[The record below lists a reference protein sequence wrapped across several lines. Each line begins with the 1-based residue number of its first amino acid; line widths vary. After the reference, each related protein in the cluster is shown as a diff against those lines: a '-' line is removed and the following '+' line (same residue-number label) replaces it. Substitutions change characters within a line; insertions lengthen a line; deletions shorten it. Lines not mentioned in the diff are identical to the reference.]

1 MDDATATLMN
11 EANARAWVDRLVR
24 FDGPPDQFLREL
36 LIVQCRFADVP
47 AGAVLRLTQAPAL
60 VDGSESPEAPE
71 NSEPPATP
79 EPTAVRVEVL
89 AAQPAI
95 SPNDTPP
102 LWLAHAVE
110 ALKQATRE
118 QPTLPASMIVPVPI
132 AQPDGMY
139 GQAARE
145 HLILLPTAGLTSLDG
160 VEAFVVPTG
169 DPQQIQQA
177 RQRLELSLALLT
189 LYEMRRT
196 LNQRDADL
204 EGLATATRALTAANH
219 QSKFRAVSL
228 AFCNEIASR
237 FGAERVSVGIL
248 EGKYVKLRAMSQT
261 EHVNRKMAVVQ
272 RLEAAMEECLDQ
284 DVEVYVPAS
293 SEAGFVNRAHDAL
306 AQDQRMKAVCSLP
319 LRRDGEPVAVITV
332 EKTEG
337 QAVVPGEMD
346 FLRMACDLAGPR
358 LLERHE
364 RDRWFGARW
373 AAGSRAALA
382 AFVGPQHTWAKAAA
396 VGLLVAAALL
406 TFVKIPYRIDAP
418 FAFEAVTQ
426 RAVPAPFDGFLAEA
440 LAEPGDEVAAQQ
452 ALGALETDELRFEL
466 AERRADVATYRKQA
480 DLARR
485 EGNAVDVQIA
495 QAQADEAQAR
505 IDLLE
510 YRLEQATLRS
520 PIAGRVVVGDL
531 RQQVGAPVR
540 RGDVLFEV
548 APLDQQRAEML
559 VADADITEV
568 AEGMTGT
575 LAAASEPGDP
585 IGFTIETIHPIAEVI
600 DGGNVFRLKLR
611 LDASREWL
619 RPGIEGVANIDV
631 GQRAAGWVWT
641 RDARN
646 WLRLKLWW

>member
-1 MDDATATLMN
+1 MDQATATQMH
-11 EANARAWVDRLVR
+11 ESDARAWVDRLVR

-36 LIVQCRFADVP
+36 LAVQCRFADVP
-47 AGAVLRLTQAPAL
+47 AGAVLRLSMGPPDVAAE
-60 VDGSESPEAPE
+60 GGEASD
-71 NSEPPATP
+71 NSSAAT
-79 EPTAVRVEVL
+79 RVEVL

-102 LWLAHAVE
+102 LWLAQAVE
-110 ALKQATRE
+110 ALKQATQNQA
-118 QPTLPASMIVPVPI
+118 QPTLPAALVVPV
-132 AQPDGMY
+132 AHTDGMY
-139 GQAARE
+139 GHSARE

-160 VEAFVVPTG
+160 VEAFLVPTG
-169 DPQQIQQA
+169 NPEEAQRT

-204 EGLATATRALTAANH
+204 EGLATATRALTAAN
-219 QSKFRAVSL
+219 QQTKFRAVSL
-228 AFCNEIASR
+228 AFCNEIAAR
-237 FGAERVSVGIL
+237 FGAERVSFGVL
-248 EGKYVKLRAMSQT
+248 DGKYVKLRAMSQT

-272 RLEAAMEECLDQ
+272 KLEAAMEECLDQ
-284 DVEVYVPAS
+284 DVEVYMPAS
-293 SEAGFVNRAHDAL
+293 SEVGFVNRAHDAL

-319 LRRDGEPVAVITV
+319 LRRNGDPVAVVTI

-358 LLERHE
+358 LLDRHA
-364 RDRWFGARW
+364 RDRWIGARLLT
-373 AAGSRAALA
+373 GSRSTLA
-382 AFVGPQHTWAKAAA
+382 GLLGPQHTWAKAAA
-396 VGLLVAAALL
+396 VGLLLAAVLL

-418 FAFEAVTQ
+418 FTFEAVTQ

-440 LAEPGDEVAAQQ
+440 LAEPGDEVTAQQ
-452 ALGALETDELRFEL
+452 ALGRLETDELRFEL
-466 AERRADVATYRKQA
+466 AERRAEVATYRKQA

-485 EGNAVDVQIA
+485 DGNAVDVQIA

-510 YRLEQATLRS
+510 HRLEQATLRS

-559 VADADITEV
+559 VADADITEI

-585 IGFTIETIHPIAEVI
+585 IAFRIETIHPIAEVV
-600 DGGNVFRLKLR
+600 DGGNVFRVKLKLEG
-611 LDASREWL
+611 SRSWL
-619 RPGIEGVANIDV
+619 RPGIEGVAKIDV
-631 GQRAAGWVWT
+631 DRRAAGWVWT

-646 WLRLKLWW
+646 WLRLQLWW

>member
-1 MDDATATLMN
+1 MENATSTLLH
-11 EANARAWVDRLVR
+11 ETDARAWVDRLVR

-36 LIVQCRFADVP
+36 LVVQCRFAEVP
-47 AGAVLRLTQAPAL
+47 AGAVLRLTQNAPA
-60 VDGSESPEAPE
+60 GPPEANDGPQDDA
-71 NSEPPATP
+71 PPSAP
-79 EPTAVRVEVL
+79 AVRVEVL
-89 AAQPAI
+89 AAQPAL
-95 SPNDTPP
+95 SSHDTPP
-102 LWLAHAVE
+102 VWLAQAVD
-110 ALKQATRE
+110 ALKRATVER
-118 QPTLPASMIVPVPI
+118 PTLDAALVVPVGCT
-132 AQPDGMY
+132 DGMY

-160 VEAFVVPTG
+160 VEAFRVPTG
-169 DPQQIQQA
+169 NPEEAQRT

-204 EGLATATRALTAANH
+204 EGLATATRALTAANA
-219 QSKFRAVSL
+219 QRKFRAVSL

-237 FGAERVSVGIL
+237 FGAERVSFGIL

-306 AQDQRMKAVCSLP
+306 AQEQRMKAVCSLP
-319 LRRDGEPVAVITV
+319 VRRDGDPIAVVTV

-373 AAGSRAALA
+373 AAGTRAALA
-382 AFVGPQHTWAKAAA
+382 GLVGPQHTWAKAAA
-396 VGLLVAAALL
+396 VGLLVAAVLL

-418 FAFEAVTQ
+418 FTFEAVTQ

-440 LAEPGDEVAAQQ
+440 VKDPGDRVDVGGT
-452 ALGALETDELRFEL
+452 LGRLETDELRFEL
-466 AERRADVATYRKQA
+466 AERQSEVATYRKQA

-495 QAQADEAQAR
+495 RAQADEAQAR

-510 YRLEQATLRS
+510 HRLEQATLRS

-548 APLDQQRAEML
+548 APLAQQRAEML
-559 VADADITEV
+559 VPDADITEI

-575 LAAASEPGDP
+575 LAAASVPGDP
-585 IGFTIETIHPIAEVI
+585 IGFTVETIHPIAEVL
-600 DGGNVFRLKLR
+600 DGGNVFRVKLNLHETR
-611 LDASREWL
+611 AWL
-619 RPGIEGVANIDV
+619 RPGIEGVAKIDV
-631 GQRAAGWVWT
+631 ARRAAGWVWT